1 MHNDGP
7 YLLQDSRVKPERTP
21 SREVFLAALTLS
33 DSFDI
38 RSKVCGVHNPSKQI
52 VRSMVHGFILIFGRP
67 SSPRVAVEILQRL
80 TTVSVIC

>member
-1 MHNDGP
+1 MHNEGP

-38 RSKVCGVHNPSKQI
+38 RSKVCGVHNP
-52 VRSMVHGFILIFGRP
+52 
-67 SSPRVAVEILQRL
+67 
-80 TTVSVIC
+80 